1 VLARGTITS
10 KGEESVAYSLTREG
24 GVGIIAMQN
33 PPANAYTKAT
43 LQELQRCID
52 EARNDAAVRCV
63 VIQSALEKFFS
74 AGADISTLKGTTAA
88 AFADFLTM
96 AHETVDMIERTP
108 KIFIAAIAGHC
119 IGGGL
124 ELALGCDLRF
134 AAEGKYGIGLGE
146 VNLGLS
152 PGMGGTQRLARL
164 IQPGHA
170 LHLMITGEMIGST
183 RAAELGIVERVFP
196 AESFWADVMAYA
208 TKLAAGPTMAQG
220 YIKLSMK
227 SGLAGSLAQGLA
239 QERANQ
245 TVLLQSADAGE
256 GIKAF
261 LEKRK
266 PAFQGK

>member
-1 VLARGTITS
+1 M
-10 KGEESVAYSLTREG
+10 AYSLSREG
-24 GVGIIAMQN
+24 GIGIVTMEN

-43 LQELQRCID
+43 LLELQRCID
-52 EARNDAAVRCV
+52 EVRNDTGVRCIV
-63 VIQSALEKFFS
+63 VRSALGKFFA
-74 AGADISTLKGTTAA
+74 AGADISTLKGTTPGAL
-88 AFADFLTM
+88 ADFLTM

-124 ELALGCDLRF
+124 ELALGCDMRF
-134 AAEGKYGIGLGE
+134 AADGKYGIGLGE

-170 LHLMITGEMIGST
+170 LHLMITGETIQPQ
-183 RAAELGIVERVFP
+183 RAFELGIVERIHP

-208 TKLAAGPTMAQG
+208 RKLAEGPSLAHG
-220 YIKLSMK
+220 LIKLSMK
-227 SGLAGSLAQGLA
+227 QGLAGTLAEGLA
-239 QERANQ
+239 YERANQ
-245 TVLLQSADAGE
+245 SLLFQSADAQE
-256 GIKAF
+256 GLKAF

-266 PAFQGK
+266 AAFQGK

>member
-1 VLARGTITS
+1 M
-10 KGEESVAYSLTREG
+10 AYSLTREDG
-24 GVGIIAMQN
+24 IGIIAMEN

-43 LQELQRCID
+43 LLELQRCID

-63 VIQSALEKFFS
+63 VVKSALEKFFS
-74 AGADISTLKGTTAA
+74 AGADISTLRGTTPQ

-170 LHLMITGEMIGST
+170 LHLMITGEMIGPA
-183 RAAELGIVERVFP
+183 RAAELGVVERVVP
-196 AESFWADVMAYA
+196 AETFWADVMAYA
-208 TKLAAGPTMAQG
+208 GKLAAGPTMAQG

-245 TVLLQSADAGE
+245 TVLLQSADAQE

-266 PAFQGK
+266 AAFQGK

>member
-1 VLARGTITS
+1 L
-10 KGEESVAYSLTREG
+10 AYSLTREG
-24 GVGIIAMQN
+24 GVGVIAMQN

-43 LQELQRCID
+43 LLELQRCID
-52 EARNDAAVRCV
+52 EARNDPAVRCV
-63 VIQSALEKFFS
+63 VVKSALEKFFS
-74 AGADISTLKGTTAA
+74 AGADISTLKGATPA
-88 AFADFLTM
+88 AFADFLVV

-152 PGMGGTQRLARL
+152 PGMGGTQRLPRL
-164 IQPGHA
+164 IQPGQA
-170 LHLMITGEMIGST
+170 LHLMITGEIIGPQ

-196 AESFWADVMAYA
+196 AETFAADVMAYA
-208 TKLAAGPTMAQG
+208 AKLAAGPTMAQG

-227 SGLAGSLAQGLA
+227 GGLAGTLAQGLA

-245 TVLLQSADAGE
+245 TVLLQSGDAQE

>member
-1 VLARGTITS
+1 M
-10 KGEESVAYSLTREG
+10 AYSLTREG
-24 GVGIIAMQN
+24 GVGIIAMEN
-33 PPANAYTKAT
+33 PPANAYTKPT
-43 LQELQRCID
+43 LLELQRCID
-52 EARNDAAVRCV
+52 LARNDAEVRCV
-63 VIQSALEKFFS
+63 VIRSALERFFS
-74 AGADISTLKGTTAA
+74 AGADISTLKATTPQ

-170 LHLMITGEMIGST
+170 LHLMITGEMIGPA
-183 RAAELGIVERVFP
+183 RAAELGVVERLFP
-196 AESFWADVMAYA
+196 ADTLWAEVMAYA
-208 TKLAAGPTMAQG
+208 NKLAAGPTMAQG

-227 SGLAGSLAQGLA
+227 GGLAGSLAQGLA

>member
-1 VLARGTITS
+1 M
-10 KGEESVAYSLTREG
+10 AYSLTREG
-24 GVGIIAMQN
+24 GVGIIAMQH

-43 LQELQRCID
+43 LLELQRCVD
-52 EARNDAAVRCV
+52 TARNDPEVRCV
-63 VIQSALEKFFS
+63 VVRSALEKFFS
-74 AGADISTLKGTTAA
+74 AGADISTLRGTTAQS
-88 AFADFLTM
+88 FADFLTM

-108 KIFIAAIAGHC
+108 KIFIAAVAGHC

-170 LHLMITGEMIGST
+170 LHLMITGETIGPA

-196 AESFWADVMAYA
+196 ADSFWADVMVYA
-208 TKLAAGPTMAQG
+208 GKLAAGPTMAQG

-227 SGLAGSLAQGLA
+227 CGLAGSLAQGLA

-245 TVLLQSADAGE
+245 SVLLQSADAEE

-266 PAFQGK
+266 PAFSGR